1 VLKRSAQNT
10 GRPRRHGSGRV
21 AAAEIGTQ
29 RELTIAGLAPG
40 GLGIARDEGRVV
52 LVAGA
57 APGDRVL
64 ARIAG
69 GGAARVL
76 RVIDAGPDRVAA
88 ACEHV
93 GTCGGCDWMHLAG
106 DARRREAAR
115 IAREVIAHALGRAP
129 GELPEPRVHAAAREL
144 GYRTRARF
152 AVRAEP
158 RGVRVGFR
166 AAASRDLV
174 AIDRCVVLDEGLSG
188 VAAAL
193 KRALQGARGDGEAQA
208 ALGRTAIGLRA
219 PVVELAWRGEL
230 PGAVF
235 GALDALVREGTW
247 AGARVLLEGASEPS
261 TFGDPRPVL
270 DGPDGAALVVAEGG
284 FAQPSDE
291 GGRALAQRV
300 AALASPAGQ
309 HVVELFAG
317 SGTLSVLLA
326 REAASFLGVEQH
338 EPAVRAARAN
348 LAARGLAGKLVAA
361 DAEEHAI
368 PARTDVV
375 VLDPPR
381 TGARGAAAA
390 LASSRAQRIVYVSCD
405 AATLARDLAVL
416 CGGPGG
422 GRGARPAGAGRWAVA
437 SLDVFELFPQTSHFE
452 TVVLLRRAGHA

>member
-1 VLKRSAQNT
+1 MPKPS
-10 GRPRRHGSGRV
+10 RPRRHGPGRSAP
-21 AAAEIGTQ
+21 AAAAPA
-29 RELTIAGLAPG
+29 RELTIADLAPG
-40 GLGIARDEGRVV
+40 GLGIAREDGRVV

-64 ARIAG
+64 ASIAHG
-69 GGAARVL
+69 GRARVL
-76 RVIDAGPDRVAA
+76 RVIEAGPDRVAA

-106 DARRREAAR
+106 HARRREAAR
-115 IAREVIAHALGRAP
+115 IAREVMAHALGRAP
-129 GELPEPRVHAAAREL
+129 GELPETTVHAADREL

-166 AAASRDLV
+166 AAASRELV
-174 AIDRCVVLDEGLSG
+174 AIDRCVILDQRLSG

-193 KRALQGARGDGEAQA
+193 QRALAGSRGDGEARV
-208 ALGRTAIGLRA
+208 ALGRTPLGLAA
-219 PVVELAWRGEL
+219 PVVELGWRGDLAGAAFKEL
-230 PGAVF
+230 
-235 GALDALVREGTW
+235 DTLVREGTW
-247 AGARVLLEGASEPS
+247 AGARVLFEGASAPS

-284 FAQPSDE
+284 FAQPSDQ

-300 AALASPAGQ
+300 AALASPSGQ

-326 REAASFLGVEQH
+326 RGAASFLGVEQH

-348 LAARGLAGKLVAA
+348 LSTRGLAGKLVVA
-361 DAEEHAI
+361 DAEAYPI
-368 PARTDVV
+368 PARAEVV

-390 LASSRAQRIVYVSCD
+390 LASSRARRIVHVSCD
-405 AATLARDLAVL
+405 VATLARDLAIL
-416 CGGPGG
+416 CGGPGAG
-422 GRGARPAGAGRWAVA
+422 KGARPRGAGPWTIT
-437 SLDVFELFPQTSHFE
+437 SIDVFELFPQTSHFE
-452 TVVLLRRAGHA
+452 TVVLLQRGSRA

>member
-1 VLKRSAQNT
+1 MLKGT
-10 GRPRRHGSGRV
+10 GQKTSRPRRHGPGRTAP
-21 AAAEIGTQ
+21 AATGPA
-29 RELTIAGLAPG
+29 RELVISGLAPG
-40 GLGIARDEGRVV
+40 GLGIARDDGRVV

-64 ARIAG
+64 ARITP

-76 RVIDAGPDRVAA
+76 RVIEAGPDRVAA
-88 ACEHV
+88 SCEHV

-106 DARRREAAR
+106 AARRREAAR
-115 IAREVIAHALGRAP
+115 IACEVIAHALGRAP
-129 GELPEPRVHAAAREL
+129 GELPDPAVHAAAREL

-158 RGVRVGFR
+158 RAVRVGFR

-174 AIDRCVVLDEGLSG
+174 AIERCAVLDAGLSG

-193 KRALQGARGDGEAQA
+193 QRALAGSRGDGEAQA

-230 PGAVF
+230 AGSTF

-247 AGARVLLEGASEPS
+247 AGARVLLDGASAPS
-261 TFGDPRPVL
+261 TFGDSRPVL
-270 DGPDGAALVVAEGG
+270 AGPDGAALVVAEGG

-291 GGRALAQRV
+291 GGRALALRV
-300 AALASPAGQ
+300 AELASPSGR

-326 REAASFLGVEQH
+326 RDAASFLGVEQH

-361 DAEEHAI
+361 DAEAY
-368 PARTDVV
+368 PLPPRTEVV

-381 TGARGAAAA
+381 TGARGAATA
-390 LASSRAQRIVYVSCD
+390 LASSRVRRIVYVSCD
-405 AATLARDLAVL
+405 AATLARDLAIL
-416 CGGPGG
+416 CGGPGAG
-422 GRGARPAGAGRWAVA
+422 KGARPAGKGRWAIT

-452 TVVLLRRAGHA
+452 TVVLVDRAGTA